1 MNIVSIDKTKYKG
14 GKWLVED
21 PSFKTYSN
29 NGLSKYIVKKDEDM
43 RMDLVIK
50 SIYDDSFY
58 IKDLDI
64 ILHINDIDNPLNVRE
79 GMVIFYPHVN
89 SLDDYRH
96 IEVES
101 NGSNKSVKQLL
112 GVPNKITRKDEKR
125 KKFLDSDYSLPP
137 VVMKESR
144 PGVIVTSTDI
154 MIGGVK

>member
-1 MNIVSIDKTKYKG
+1 
-14 GKWLVED
+14 
-21 PSFKTYSN
+21 
-29 NGLSKYIVKKDEDM
+29 M